1 MATRIAVAQ
10 FCAGQSV
17 ATNLTT
23 CIRLMSQA
31 CKESAK
37 IVDPWGKVL
46 AECDGHSEGIA
57 VAFVDLASLTRI
69 RAEMPVLE
77 HRRYDIFP

>member
-17 ATNLTT
+17 ATNLAT
-23 CIRLMSQA
+23 CIGLMSQA

-37 IVDPWGKVL
+37 VDRERNKG
-46 AECDGHSEGIA
+46 SEAPLLIPK
-57 VAFVDLASLTRI
+57 SLTG
-69 RAEMPVLE
+69 ML
-77 HRRYDIFP
+77 Y